1 MRIFSLLGSLS
12 SFEEPTDDEDDDLL
26 TGCGG
31 LEKNPFLLLLLELLL
46 IYLSEFFKIILKF

>member
-46 IYLSEFFKIILKF
+46 IYLSEFF